1 MYYHYRSIYS
11 IDEQIAIEVLQFVD
25 GPTVLQY
32 VKQNWNTITN
42 DEFRNMLCQ
51 VAHAMKSLH
60 EAGIIHRNI
69 HFDSVIVA
77 VPSTTKAQVSATT
90 SRSVDDDLQ
99 YASSSSSSSSK
110 KHPKKTLKP
119 LHHTVT
125 CYLGDMWFLFNP
137 RIHGS
142 TTIRSGAQMG
152 RADWGAVFTAPPE
165 AKTITSGGLDMN
177 PDSSTNSRI
186 YKAVNAR
193 MMVSR
198 RNDEQNQNNPVKKTI
213 VSNNINSSSSS
224 ISDRSDVYAFGVCV
238 YYWATGGL
246 QILPLTMGG
255 QVDMITVRK
264 NMPLKWK
271 PWLISLL
278 EMCLQTKPEMR
289 ASAKDIHLFLSSRF
303 GKT

>member
-1 MYYHYRSIYS
+1 
-11 IDEQIAIEVLQFVD
+11 
-25 GPTVLQY
+25 
-32 VKQNWNTITN
+32 
-42 DEFRNMLCQ
+42 MLCQ
-51 VAHAMKSLH
+51 VANALKSLH
-60 EAGIIHRNI
+60 GAGIIHRNI

-77 VPSTTKAQVSATT
+77 IPSTKAQLLAVTT
-90 SRSVDDDLQ
+90 SRSVDDDQ
-99 YASSSSSSSSK
+99 NGGSSSSSSSEKPSK
-110 KHPKKTLKP
+110 KQPKKALKP
-119 LHHTVT
+119 LHQTVT

-152 RADWGAVFTAPPE
+152 RADWGAVSTAPPE
-165 AKTITSGGLDMN
+165 AKIITTGGGLDMD
-177 PDSSTNSRI
+177 PHSSTNSRI
-186 YKAVNAR
+186 YKAMSTR
-193 MMVSR
+193 MVAAKS
-198 RNDEQNQNNPVKKTI
+198 DEPLQSNPMKKITL
-213 VSNNINSSSSS
+213 NNINCSSDISASRGSSSS

-271 PWLISLL
+271 PWLLSLL
-278 EMCLQTKPEMR
+278 QMCLQTKPEMR
-289 ASAKDIHLFLSSRF
+289 AAAKDIHLFLSSRF

>member
-1 MYYHYRSIYS
+1 M
-11 IDEQIAIEVLQFVD
+11 D
-25 GPTVLQY
+25 GPNVLQY

-51 VAHAMKSLH
+51 IAHAMKSLH
-60 EAGIIHRNI
+60 DAGIIHRNI

-99 YASSSSSSSSK
+99 DASSSSSSSSSK
-110 KHPKKTLKP
+110 KQPKKALKP

-152 RADWGAVFTAPPE
+152 RADWGSVSTAPPE

-177 PDSSTNSRI
+177 PDSSMNSRI
-186 YKAVNAR
+186 YKAENAR

-198 RNDEQNQNNPVKKTI
+198 RNDEEVQSNPVKKTI
-213 VSNNINSSSSS
+213 LSNNINSSSSSSS

-238 YYWATGGL
+238 YYWATCGL

-255 QVDMITVRK
+255 QVDMISVRR

-278 EMCLQTKPEMR
+278 QMCLQTKPEMR

>member
-1 MYYHYRSIYS
+1 M
-11 IDEQIAIEVLQFVD
+11 D
-25 GPTVLQY
+25 GPNVLQY

-51 VAHAMKSLH
+51 IAHAMKSLH
-60 EAGIIHRNI
+60 DAGIIHRNI

-99 YASSSSSSSSK
+99 DASSSSSK
-110 KHPKKTLKP
+110 KGQPKKALKP

-152 RADWGAVFTAPPE
+152 RADWGSVSTAPPE

-198 RNDEQNQNNPVKKTI
+198 RNDEQVQSNPVKKTI
-213 VSNNINSSSSS
+213 LSNNINSSSSSSS

-238 YYWATGGL
+238 YYWATCGL

-255 QVDMITVRK
+255 QVDMISVRR

-278 EMCLQTKPEMR
+278 QMCLQTKPEMR